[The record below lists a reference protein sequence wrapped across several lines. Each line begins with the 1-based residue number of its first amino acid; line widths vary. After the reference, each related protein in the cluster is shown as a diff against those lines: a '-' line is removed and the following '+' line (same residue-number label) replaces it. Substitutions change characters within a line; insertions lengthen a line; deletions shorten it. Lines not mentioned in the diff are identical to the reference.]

1 MKQADED
8 KLRAQQMIK
17 EHEKKL
23 DEQAKKRA
31 KEWQDREDKIKN
43 AMSRMAD
50 TVVKKGNAAEREMEK
65 RLMQQ
70 QLEKEQRDQDKEK
83 QKKDQ
88 AF

>member
-1 MKQADED
+1 
-8 KLRAQQMIK
+8 MIK

-50 TVVKKGNAAEREMEK
+50 TVVKKGNAAEREMER

-70 QLEKEQRDQDKEK
+70 QLEKEKRDENKEK
-83 QKKDQ
+83 
-88 AF
+88 

>member
-1 MKQADED
+1 M
-8 KLRAQQMIK
+8 
-17 EHEKKL
+17 KKL

-50 TVVKKGNAAEREMEK
+50 TVVKKGNAAEREMER

-70 QLEKEQRDQDKEK
+70 QLEKEKRDENKEK
-83 QKKDQ
+83 
-88 AF
+88 

>member
-1 MKQADED
+1 
-8 KLRAQQMIK
+8 MIK

-43 AMSRMAD
+43 AMSRMVD
-50 TVVKKGNAAEREMEK
+50 TVVKKGNAAEREMER

-70 QLEKEQRDQDKEK
+70 QLEKEKRDENKEK
-83 QKKDQ
+83 
-88 AF
+88 

>member
-1 MKQADED
+1 
-8 KLRAQQMIK
+8 MIK

-50 TVVKKGNAAEREMEK
+50 TVVKKGNAAEREMER

-70 QLEKEQRDQDKEK
+70 QLEKE
-83 QKKDQ
+83 KKR
-88 AF
+88 